1 MSTGSNN
8 EEMKDGKEMFEIKEN
23 QEKESKQ
30 SEESSSMSNNNNKN
44 NSLKEDLNVKTEENS
59 FSNESME
66 ENEEEEDELQE
77 ELFEAFN
84 TLDEDHTGLITKE
97 ELFNFMRKI
106 GHTPSDLELRE
117 IMEIVAKEH
126 PSGITFDDFVYILN
140 KQVKDEFN
148 VNSIKDAFRVFDKVM
163 KGKIKKEDLK
173 NLLLNR
179 GEQNM
184 TEEEIQDL
192 IDHYVDYDENGEVNY
207 NDFDIF
213 LFFNYSEYI

>member
-30 SEESSSMSNNNNKN
+30 SEESSFMSNNNNKN

-207 NDFDIF
+207 NDFVNNTF
-213 LFFNYSEYI
+213 ELFK

>member
-1 MSTGSNN
+1 MSLESH
-8 EEMKDGKEMFEIKEN
+8 EDKKDVTEMFEIKESN
-23 QEKESKQ
+23 EKESKQ
-30 SEESSSMSNNNNKN
+30 SKESSSYLNK
-44 NSLKEDLNVKTEENS
+44 NSLKNLKMLKTSHLEDGNFT
-59 FSNESME
+59 
-66 ENEEEEDELQE
+66 NEEEEDEEEEEEEEEDELEE
-77 ELFEAFN
+77 ELYEAFC
-84 TLDEDHTGLITKE
+84 TLDENHSGIITKE

-126 PSGITFDDFVYILN
+126 PRGITFDDFVYILN

-207 NDFDIF
+207 NDFVNNTF
-213 LFFNYSEYI
+213 ELFK

>member
-207 NDFDIF
+207 NDFVNNTF
-213 LFFNYSEYI
+213 ELFK

>member
-30 SEESSSMSNNNNKN
+30 SEESSVMSNNNNKN
-44 NSLKEDLNVKTEENS
+44 NSLKEDLNAKTEENS

-207 NDFDIF
+207 NDFVNNTF
-213 LFFNYSEYI
+213 ELFK

>member
-30 SEESSSMSNNNNKN
+30 SEESSVMSNNNNKN

-117 IMEIVAKEH
+117 IMGIVAKE
-126 PSGITFDDFVYILN
+126 
-140 KQVKDEFN
+140 Q
-148 VNSIKDAFRVFDKVM
+148 
-163 KGKIKKEDLK
+163 
-173 NLLLNR
+173 LLL
-179 GEQNM
+179 M
-184 TEEEIQDL
+184 IL
-192 IDHYVDYDENGEVNY
+192 
-207 NDFDIF
+207 
-213 LFFNYSEYI
+213 YIY

>member
-148 VNSIKDAFRVFDKVM
+148 VNSIKEAFRVFDKVM

-207 NDFDIF
+207 NDFVNNTF
-213 LFFNYSEYI
+213 ELFK

>member
-30 SEESSSMSNNNNKN
+30 SEESSVMSNNNNKN

-126 PSGITFDDFVYILN
+126 PRGITFDDFVYILN

-207 NDFDIF
+207 NDFVNNTF
-213 LFFNYSEYI
+213 ELFK

>member
-30 SEESSSMSNNNNKN
+30 SEESSLMSNNNNKN

-59 FSNESME
+59 SSNESME

-117 IMEIVAKEH
+117 IMGIVAKEH
-126 PSGITFDDFVYILN
+126 PSGITFDDFVYILD
-140 KQVKDEFN
+140 KQVRDEFN

-207 NDFDIF
+207 NDFVNNTF
-213 LFFNYSEYI
+213 ELFK

>member
-30 SEESSSMSNNNNKN
+30 SEESSVMSNNNNKN

-207 NDFDIF
+207 NDFVNNTF
-213 LFFNYSEYI
+213 ELFK

>member
-30 SEESSSMSNNNNKN
+30 SEESSVMSNNNNKN

-140 KQVKDEFN
+140 KQVRDEFN

-207 NDFDIF
+207 NDFVNNTF
-213 LFFNYSEYI
+213 ELFK

>member
-23 QEKESKQ
+23 QEKESKH
-30 SEESSSMSNNNNKN
+30 SEESSVMSNNNNKN

-207 NDFDIF
+207 NDFVNNTF
-213 LFFNYSEYI
+213 ELFK

>member
-30 SEESSSMSNNNNKN
+30 SEESSVMSNNNNKN

-97 ELFNFMRKI
+97 ELFNYMRKI

-207 NDFDIF
+207 NDFVNNTF
-213 LFFNYSEYI
+213 ELFK

>member
-30 SEESSSMSNNNNKN
+30 SEESSFMSNNNKN

-117 IMEIVAKEH
+117 IMGIVAKEH
-126 PSGITFDDFVYILN
+126 PSWITFDDFVYILN
-140 KQVKDEFN
+140 KQVRDEFN

-207 NDFDIF
+207 NDFVNNTF
-213 LFFNYSEYI
+213 ELFK

>member
-148 VNSIKDAFRVFDKVM
+148 VNSIKDAFGVFDKVM

-207 NDFDIF
+207 NDFVNNTFEIF
-213 LFFNYSEYI
+213 K

>member
-30 SEESSSMSNNNNKN
+30 SEESSFMSNNNNKN

-66 ENEEEEDELQE
+66 ENAEEEDELQE

-117 IMEIVAKEH
+117 IMGIVAKEH

-207 NDFDIF
+207 NDFVNNTF
-213 LFFNYSEYI
+213 ELFK

>member
-30 SEESSSMSNNNNKN
+30 SEESSFMSNNNNKN

-59 FSNESME
+59 SSNESME

-207 NDFDIF
+207 NDFVNNTF
-213 LFFNYSEYI
+213 ELFK

>member
-30 SEESSSMSNNNNKN
+30 SEESSVMSNNNNKN
-44 NSLKEDLNVKTEENS
+44 NSLKEDLNVKTEDNS

-207 NDFDIF
+207 NDFVNNTF
-213 LFFNYSEYI
+213 ELFK

>member
-30 SEESSSMSNNNNKN
+30 SEESSLMSNNNNKN

-207 NDFDIF
+207 NDFVNNTF
-213 LFFNYSEYI
+213 ELFK

>member
-30 SEESSSMSNNNNKN
+30 SKESSFMSNNNNKN

-207 NDFDIF
+207 NDFVNNTF
-213 LFFNYSEYI
+213 ELFK